1 MNKLNMLKKILFLSI
16 TFVLCSSYQ
25 TQFENQAVK
34 GHQKFHALEF
44 SDDSAD
50 ISSIVILLKT
60 ECQEIKKIIEH
71 ENGENEYAIFLH
83 YKKLRDIEKSRDES
97 AESRFLNNTPEDVRE
112 YMTIL
117 YKYCDLEEFF
127 TNNWIGLDKN
137 ENLYQSSK

>member
-25 TQFENQAVK
+25 TQFEDQAVK

-60 ECQEIKKIIEH
+60 ECQEIEKIIEN

-83 YKKLRDIEKSRDES
+83 YKKLRDIEKSR
-97 AESRFLNNTPEDVRE
+97 EDVKE

-137 ENLYQSSK
+137 ENLYQSS